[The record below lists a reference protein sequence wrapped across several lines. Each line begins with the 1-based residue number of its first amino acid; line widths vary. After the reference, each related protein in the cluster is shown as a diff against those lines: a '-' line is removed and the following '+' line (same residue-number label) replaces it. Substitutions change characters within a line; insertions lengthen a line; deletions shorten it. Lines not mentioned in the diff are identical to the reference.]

1 MRNSVRFAHSIT
13 AFHPLATRNSQ
24 LATSMTQFH
33 STVLSNGL
41 TVLAETIPYAYSVSV
56 CFFVNTGSRDET
68 DVESGVSHFLEH
80 MIFRGSQKR
89 KGEDVSRAFD
99 DMGASNNACTG
110 EDSTMFYASFL
121 PEFLEPVIE
130 LWSDV
135 LRPALRESDFNSER
149 QVILEELKM
158 YQDEPPYD
166 MDEQARRAYF
176 NGHPLGNPII
186 GTVDSLN
193 AMTPEIMRNYL
204 NRQYVPN
211 NIVLCAAGKVD
222 FDLLTR
228 LAEKYLGAWTPRD
241 VKRNLQSFTPG
252 QRFNRVVDPTAAQ
265 EYIID
270 WYPGPNP
277 IGRDYYVA
285 KMFSSLIGESAG
297 SRFYW
302 KLSDVGLADSAQ
314 LSYSDYTETGAFN
327 ASFSCAPEDEKTCM
341 DIVADVYEDV
351 LKNGFSEKELDQRR
365 RRELASLIMR
375 EERILTRVFSIASD
389 WVCRNQYFTIDDE
402 INILKSVTL
411 DEINDMA
418 KRFPLNPSVRFVV
431 GPNEGNE

>member
-1 MRNSVRFAHSIT
+1 
-13 AFHPLATRNSQ
+13 
-24 LATSMTQFH
+24 MTQFH

-56 CFFVNTGSRDET
+56 GFFVKTGSRDESPA
-68 DVESGVSHFLEH
+68 ESGVSHFLEH
-80 MIFRGSQKR
+80 MIFKGTQKR
-89 KGEDVSRAFD
+89 TAEEVNRAFD
-99 DMGASNNACTG
+99 DMGASNNACTS
-110 EDSTMFYASFL
+110 EDATIFYASSL

-135 LRPALRESDFNSER
+135 LRPALRETDFNSER
-149 QVILEELKM
+149 QVVLEELKM

-166 MDEQARRAYF
+166 MDEQARRAFF

-193 AMTPEIMRNYL
+193 AMTPEIMRDYF
-204 NRQYVPN
+204 NRQYAPN

-228 LAEKYLGAWTPRD
+228 LAEKYCGGWTSRD

-252 QRFNRVVDPTAAQ
+252 QAFNRIADPTAAE

-270 WYPGPNP
+270 WYPGPDP
-277 IGRDYYVA
+277 VGRDYYAA
-285 KMFSSLIGESAG
+285 KMFASLIGDESG

-302 KLSDVGLADSAQ
+302 NLCDVGLADSAQ
-314 LSYSDYTETGAFN
+314 LSYSDYTEVGAFN
-327 ASFSCAPEDEKTCM
+327 SSFSCAPEEEKTCM
-341 DIVADVYEDV
+341 DIVADVYAEV
-351 LKNGFSEKELDQRR
+351 LKNGFTEKELDQRR

-375 EERILTRVFSIASD
+375 EERVLSRVFTIASD
-389 WVCRNQYFTIDDE
+389 WICRNQYFTLDDE
-402 INILKSVTL
+402 INVLKSVTL
-411 DEINDMA
+411 DEINDIA
-418 KRFPLNPSVRFVV
+418 KRFPLRPAVRFAV
-431 GPNEGNE
+431 GPNEE

>member
-1 MRNSVRFAHSIT
+1 M
-13 AFHPLATRNSQ
+13 PLPT
-24 LATSMTQFH
+24 MTQFH

-56 CFFVNTGSRDET
+56 CFFVKTGSRDESPA
-68 DVESGVSHFLEH
+68 ESGVSHFLEH
-80 MIFRGSQKR
+80 MIFKGTQKR
-89 KGEDVSRAFD
+89 TAEEVNRLFD
-99 DMGASNNACTG
+99 DMGASNNACTS
-110 EDSTMFYASFL
+110 EDATLFYASFL
-121 PEFLEPVIE
+121 PEFLEPIIE

-149 QVILEELKM
+149 QVVLEELKM

-166 MDEQARRAYF
+166 MDEQARRAFF

-186 GTVDSLN
+186 GTVDSLS
-193 AMTPEIMRNYL
+193 AMTPEMMRDYL

-222 FDLLTR
+222 FDNLTR
-228 LAEKYLGAWTPRD
+228 LAEKYCGSWTPCNVTR
-241 VKRNLQSFTPG
+241 KLQSFTPG
-252 QRFNRVVDPTAAQ
+252 QRFNHIADSTAAE

-277 IGRDYYVA
+277 VGRDYYAA
-285 KMFSSLIGESAG
+285 KMFASLVGDESG

-302 KLSDVGLADSAQ
+302 KLCDVGLADSA
-314 LSYSDYTETGAFN
+314 LLAYSDYTEVGAFN
-327 ASFSCAPEDEKTCM
+327 ASFSCAPEDEQTCM
-341 DIVADVYEDV
+341 DIVADVYADV
-351 LKNGFSEKELDQRR
+351 LKNGFTEKELDQRR

-375 EERILTRVFSIASD
+375 EERVLSRVFTIASD
-389 WVCRNQYFTIDDE
+389 WICRNQYFTIDDE

-418 KRFPLNPSVRFVV
+418 KRFPLNPAVRFAV
-431 GPNEGNE
+431 GPNEE